1 MQKHGLMATPDLKV
15 LIVDVKD
22 IDFKIEWMKYVQLGI
37 QQSLNSDENYNKNQ
51 VGVGVNSDLKIYI
64 F

>member
-1 MQKHGLMATPDLKV
+1 MATPDLKV

-22 IDFKIEWMKYVQLGI
+22 TDFKIEWMKHVQLGI

>member
-1 MQKHGLMATPDLKV
+1 MATPDLKV

-22 IDFKIEWMKYVQLGI
+22 TDFKIEWMKYVQLGI
-37 QQSLNSDENYNKNQ
+37 QQSFNSDENYNKNQ

>member
-1 MQKHGLMATPDLKV
+1 MANPDLKV
-15 LIVDVKD
+15 LIVDMKD
-22 IDFKIEWMKYVQLGI
+22 TYFKIEWMKYFQLGI
-37 QQSLNSDENYNKNQ
+37 QQSLNSVENYNKNQ